1 MKFFFFLNTNHFF
14 AHQICNSNYDLIS
27 KDENPLNS
35 LTNKVNC
42 IFCIEKECF
51 IIEAIYFNYLIEIIS
66 KTNSHLM
73 SVNAA
78 YEESD
83 IENSSIYEE
92 ITSLSNYFSKIIK
105 KKTFLF
111 DTQSDP

>member
-1 MKFFFFLNTNHFF
+1 
-14 AHQICNSNYDLIS
+14 
-27 KDENPLNS
+27 
-35 LTNKVNC
+35 
-42 IFCIEKECF
+42 
-51 IIEAIYFNYLIEIIS
+51 
-66 KTNSHLM
+66 M